1 MGEVGKE
8 QQLASLEIPE
18 LIYILEV
25 EAVVEKP
32 LLIIVV
38 LGMVDQEAREVP
50 N

>member
-25 EAVVEKP
+25 EAVAEKP
-32 LLIIVV
+32 LSVIVV
-38 LGMVDQEAREVP
+38 LGMVDQVDKEAP
-50 N
+50 G